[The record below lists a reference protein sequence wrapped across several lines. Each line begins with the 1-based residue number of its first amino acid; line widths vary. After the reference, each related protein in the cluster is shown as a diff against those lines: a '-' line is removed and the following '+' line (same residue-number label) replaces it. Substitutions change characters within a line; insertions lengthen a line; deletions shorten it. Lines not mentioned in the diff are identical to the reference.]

1 MFAEIIT
8 IGDEILIGQ
17 VVDTNSAWLG
27 TQLSLAGIAVKQ
39 ITSISDDKQAIL
51 DTLGA
56 AERRA
61 NIILITGGLGPTKDD
76 ITKQTLCD
84 FFGTKLVTNNE
95 VLAFLKNLFTS
106 RNRPLLEVN
115 LKQADVPENCEVL
128 HNSNGTAPGMW
139 FNKGGKIF
147 ISMPGV
153 PHEMK
158 GIFTNQ
164 ALPRLKTHFD
174 LPHIYHRTI
183 LTQGIGESFLAE
195 MIKDWEDSLPPKG
208 IKLAY
213 LPNYG
218 KVRLRLTS
226 SGKNKT
232 ELEALVNAEADKLYA
247 LAGKYIYG
255 EEEFGKTPPAHEQ
268 G

>member
-51 DTLGA
+51 YTLHA
-56 AERRA
+56 AQRRA
-61 NIILITGGLGPTKDD
+61 DIIIITGGLGPTKDD
-76 ITKQTLCD
+76 ITKQTLCE
-84 FFGTKLVTNNE
+84 FFDTKLIRNNAVLEFVT
-95 VLAFLKNLFTS
+95 NLFTS
-106 RNRPLLEVN
+106 RNRPILEVN

-128 HNSNGTAPGMW
+128 HNAHGTAPGMW
-139 FNKGGKIF
+139 FNQNGKIF

-153 PHEMK
+153 PGEMK
-158 GIFTNQ
+158 GIFAEQ
-164 ALPRLKTHFD
+164 VLPRLKAHFD

-195 MIKDWEDSLPPKG
+195 IIKDWEDALPAKG

-218 KVRLRLTS
+218 KVRLRLTA
-226 SGKNKT
+226 SGKNKS

-255 EEEFGKTPPAHEQ
+255 EEEFGKTAPTQEP
-268 G
+268 